1 MKISFNDL
9 NRIHTPLIEEFTT
22 AFKTVLDDCDF
33 IGGELPK
40 IFEKNFSQALGVKHT
55 IAVSNGTDAIS
66 VALRALNL
74 PKDCEVITVANSW
87 ISSAEVITENSLKV
101 KFVDTDETGQMSIPQ
116 LKETISSKTK
126 VIIAVHLHGN
136 MSNILEI
143 QDLCKEFGL
152 FLIEDCAQAH
162 FSQFDLK
169 NAGTFGDISTFS
181 FYPGKNL
188 GALGDSGAICTNN
201 DYLAENCRAISNHGA
216 LVKHQH
222 TLIGTNARPNP
233 LMCKILDIKLKKLE
247 EWTKERKTI
256 AEFYIDGFKKNEQ
269 ISFYKVLPNVEH
281 TYHVFSILTPNRD
294 ELLNYLNSKGIQ
306 CAIHYPTI
314 IPDQECYKY
323 LNNSAR
329 FENARLQAN
338 TNLSLPIFPKMREE
352 EVDYVIKTVNSF
364 FSK

>member
-1 MKISFNDL
+1 MNIPFNDL
-9 NRIHTPLIEEFTT
+9 NRIHRPLTEEFTT

-66 VALRALNL
+66 VALRALDL

-87 ISSAEVITENSLKV
+87 ISSAEVITENNLKV
-101 KFVDTDETGQMSIPQ
+101 KFVDTDATGQMSIPN
-116 LKETISSKTK
+116 LKEAINSKTK
-126 VIIAVHLHGN
+126 AIIAVHLHGN

-143 QDLCKEFGL
+143 QALCNEL
-152 FLIEDCAQAH
+152 DIFLIEDCAQAH
-162 FSQFDLK
+162 FSQFDFK

-201 DYLAENCRAISNHGA
+201 DNLAENCRAISNHGA
-216 LVKHQH
+216 LVKHNH

-256 AEFYIDGFKKNEQ
+256 AKLYIDGFKENEQ

-281 TYHVFSILTPNRD
+281 TYHVFSILTLKRD
-294 ELLNYLNSKGIQ
+294 ELLNYLNTKGIQ

-314 IPDQECYKY
+314 IPDQECYQD
-323 LNNSAR
+323 LDNSLQ
-329 FENARLQAN
+329 FETARLQAT

-352 EVDYVIKTVNSF
+352 EIDYVIMTVNNF
-364 FSK
+364 YNM

>member
-1 MKISFNDL
+1 MKIPFNDL
-9 NRIHTPLIEEFTT
+9 NRIHKPLIEEFTT

-87 ISSAEVITENSLKV
+87 ISSAEVITENNLKV

-136 MSNILEI
+136 MSNILKI
-143 QDLCKEFGL
+143 QDLCKEFDL

-162 FSQFDLK
+162 FSQFDRK

-201 DYLAENCRAISNHGA
+201 DHLAENCRAISNHGA

-233 LMCKILDIKLKKLE
+233 LMCKVLDIKLKKLE

-256 AEFYIDGFKKNEQ
+256 AKFYIDGFKKNEQ
-269 ISFYKVLPNVEH
+269 ISFYKVLPNVDH

-294 ELLNYLNSKGIQ
+294 ELLNYLNSKEIQ

-323 LNNSAR
+323 LNNSPQ
-329 FENARLQAN
+329 FKTARLQAESN
-338 TNLSLPIFPKMREE
+338 ISLPIFPKMNDNEIE
-352 EVDYVIKTVNSF
+352 YVINMVNNF
-364 FSK
+364 YR

>member
-1 MKISFNDL
+1 MNIPFNDL
-9 NRIHTPLIEEFTT
+9 NRIHKPLTEEFMT

-66 VALRALNL
+66 IALRALDL

-87 ISSAEVITENSLKV
+87 ISSAEVITENNLKV
-101 KFVDTDETGQMSIPQ
+101 KFVDTDETGQMSIPN
-116 LKETISSKTK
+116 LKEAINSKTK
-126 VIIAVHLHGN
+126 AIIAVHLHGN

-143 QDLCKEFGL
+143 KTLCKQFDL
-152 FLIEDCAQAH
+152 FLIEDCAQSH
-162 FSQFDLK
+162 FSKFDDK
-169 NAGTFGDISTFS
+169 NAGTFGDLSTFS

-201 DYLAENCRAISNHGA
+201 DNLAEKCRAISNHGA
-216 LVKHQH
+216 LVKHYH

-233 LMCKILDIKLKKLE
+233 FMCKVLDIKLNYLN
-247 EWTKERKTI
+247 EWTEERKTI
-256 AEFYIDGFKKNEQ
+256 AKTYIDGFKKNDQ
-269 ISFYKVLPNVEH
+269 ISFYKILPNVVH
-281 TYHVFSILTPNRD
+281 TYHVFSILTLKRD
-294 ELLNYLNSKGIQ
+294 ELVIYLNSKGIQ

-323 LNNSAR
+323 LNNNLE
-329 FENARLQAN
+329 FKNARLQAKS
-338 TNLSLPIFPKMREE
+338 NLSLPIFPKMQNKEIE
-352 EVDYVIKTVNSF
+352 YVIDMVNSF
-364 FSK
+364 YL